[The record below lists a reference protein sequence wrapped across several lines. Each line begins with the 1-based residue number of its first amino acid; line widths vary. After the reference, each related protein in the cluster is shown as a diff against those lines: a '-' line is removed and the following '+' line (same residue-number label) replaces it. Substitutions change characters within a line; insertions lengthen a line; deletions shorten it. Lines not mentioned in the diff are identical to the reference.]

1 MMDPPAASCNPPAA
15 SCGIIV
21 TAPMIRRIETI
32 DAHAAGEPL
41 RLVVGGIPAPAGATM
56 LDKRASLRRR
66 RDRLRR
72 ALMHEPRGHAGMY
85 GALLTEP
92 VNAGSDA
99 GVLFMHNEGYSSM
112 CGHGI
117 IAVVTIA
124 LERGL
129 LVRPDAAAE
138 MVLDTP
144 AGPVRAR
151 PQLRAPG
158 SGTAPRRAAGADAA
172 RPPAPRVERVSFANV
187 PSFVL
192 HGGLR
197 VELGSRS
204 FPVDVA
210 FGGAFYAIV
219 DAEAAGVPLRAER
232 LADLRTLG
240 MEIKH
245 AVERTVAVA
254 HPEELRLRGIYG
266 TIFTGPP
273 EHEEADL
280 RNVTI
285 FADAQ
290 VDRSPC
296 GTGTAAVMAVLDALG
311 LLGSA
316 RPFVHESLIGT
327 RFHGTVDSRTV
338 VGDLPAV
345 RARIEGSAWITGEH
359 TFLID
364 DDDPLRAGF
373 LLQASAP

>member
-1 MMDPPAASCNPPAA
+1 
-15 SCGIIV
+15 
-21 TAPMIRRIETI
+21 MIRRITTI

-41 RLVVGGIPAPAGATM
+41 RLVVGGIPTPPGATM
-56 LDKRASLRRR
+56 LDKRAALRRR

-92 VNAGSDA
+92 VSPGADA
-99 GVLFMHNEGYSSM
+99 GILFMHNEGYSSM

-117 IAVVTIA
+117 IAAVTIA

-129 LVRPDAAAE
+129 LVPRDPAADL
-138 MVLDTP
+138 VLDTP
-144 AGPVRAR
+144 AGPVCARAR
-151 PQLRAPG
+151 LRESGSPAGVAAGRADAPQAGPP
-158 SGTAPRRAAGADAA
+158 PRRGDGRGGGAPA
-172 RPPAPRVERVSFANV
+172 RRVERVSFANV

-197 VELGSRS
+197 VDLRSRQV
-204 FPVDVA
+204 PVDVA

-232 LADLRTLG
+232 LADLRALG
-240 MEIKH
+240 MEIKG
-245 AVERTVAVA
+245 AVERTVDVA
-254 HPEELRLRGIYG
+254 HPEELRLRGVYG
-266 TIFTGPP
+266 TVFTGPP
-273 EHEEADL
+273 EQPGADL
-280 RNVTI
+280 RSVTI

-311 LLGSA
+311 LLGSG
-316 RPFVHESLIGT
+316 RPFVQESLIGT
-327 RFHGTVDSRTV
+327 RFEGTVDSRTV
-338 VGDLPAV
+338 VGELPAL
-345 RARIEGSAWITGEH
+345 RPRIEGQAWITGEH

-373 LLQASAP
+373 LLE